1 MSHSKHDVAVKYQK
15 QLPISNLKNR
25 QWPSE
30 RLAKAPTWLSTDLR
44 DGNQAL
50 VNPMTLDQ
58 KWQFFQLLVGM
69 GFKQIEVSFPC
80 ASDTEFN
87 FTRRLVETPGAIPP
101 DVTIEVISPCRKEA
115 LARTIESIKGAPNA
129 IIFTFMATS
138 DNYQETIFEASE
150 ETLLERART
159 CTEYV
164 RSITKDDPIASSQT
178 NWSFGFGMEDFGN
191 SRPEVALRLG
201 ETVRNAWNPSRENPV
216 ILGLATSV
224 ESHMPN
230 VYADQV
236 EYFSTNISNR
246 ETVCISLHTHNDRG
260 CAVASAEL
268 GCLAGADRVEGC
280 LFGNGERAGNL
291 DLVTMALNCLTQG
304 VDPGLDFSHLPYIR
318 QVYEE
323 ITRLPIHPRTPYSGD
338 LYFRAWSGSH
348 QDSIR
353 KGMIKY
359 NNARTDNTKQPTWR
373 VPYLP
378 LDPADVGQSF
388 NSVIGINSQS
398 GKAGVSW
405 VLLQELGLDLP
416 CEVAMEFSKVTKV
429 HSERLGRGLV
439 DTEVCDLFLRTF
451 SVREISEDVWL
462 SCYGG
467 PRVKL
472 DINEYADLGS
482 VEKMIARLSNLL
494 ARSFE
499 LAEIVSQNLDSVTA
513 KSAVF
518 IKCNL
523 KGVGHVWGVG
533 VGVGGMAIARSVIS
547 ALMVSKSNTGT
558 ACSCLITNADID
570 LNFIE

>member
-1 MSHSKHDVAVKYQK
+1 MFYSNDSAAVKYQK
-15 QLPISNLKNR
+15 QRPISNLKDR
-25 QWPSE
+25 RWPSQ
-30 RLAKAPTWLSTDLR
+30 RLEKAPTWLSTDLR

-50 VNPMTLDQ
+50 ENPMTINQ
-58 KWQFFQLLVGM
+58 KWQLFRLLVAM

-80 ASDTEFN
+80 ASETEFN
-87 FTRRLVETPGAIPP
+87 FTRSLVETPGAIPA

-115 LARTIESIKGAPNA
+115 LARTVESIKGAPNA
-129 IIFTFMATS
+129 IIFTFLATS

-150 ETLLERART
+150 TILLERART

-201 ETVRNAWNPSRENPV
+201 ETVRKAWGPSRENPI

-224 ESHMPN
+224 ESYMPN

-236 EYFSTNISNR
+236 EYFSRNISNR

-260 CAVASAEL
+260 CAIASAEL

-304 VDPGLDFSHLPYIR
+304 VEPRLDFSQLPHVR

-323 ITRLPIHPRTPYSGD
+323 ITRLPVHPRTPYSGD

-353 KGMIKY
+353 KGMAKY
-359 NNARTDNTKQPTWR
+359 HNEMTITKKQPTWR

-378 LDPADVGQSF
+378 IDPADVGRSF
-388 NSVIGINSQS
+388 DSVIGINSQS

-416 CEVAMEFSKVTKV
+416 SEVAMEFSRVAKA
-429 HSERLGRGLV
+429 HSERLGRAIAA
-439 DTEVCDLFLRTF
+439 TELCELFIQTF
-451 SVREISEDVWL
+451 SMSDMSKNLWL
-462 SCYGG
+462 SRQNDT
-467 PRVKL
+467 RVKL
-472 DINEYADLGS
+472 N
-482 VEKMIARLSNLL
+482 
-494 ARSFE
+494 
-499 LAEIVSQNLDSVTA
+499 
-513 KSAVF
+513 
-518 IKCNL
+518 IKTS
-523 KGVGHVWGVG
+523 
-533 VGVGGMAIARSVIS
+533 MRA
-547 ALMVSKSNTGT
+547 
-558 ACSCLITNADID
+558 
-570 LNFIE
+570 